1 MMMQVKRDITLDIMN
16 DKQEYDSNT
25 ITIIYN
31 ENTTKKSSFCPY
43 CGRKKYIKKKS
54 NVIINDASC
63 DTKKQ
68 ESRQKI

>member
-1 MMMQVKRDITLDIMN
+1 MQVKRDITLDIMN

-43 CGRKKYIKKKS
+43 CGRKKYIK
-54 NVIINDASC
+54 NLM
-63 DTKKQ
+63 
-68 ESRQKI
+68 